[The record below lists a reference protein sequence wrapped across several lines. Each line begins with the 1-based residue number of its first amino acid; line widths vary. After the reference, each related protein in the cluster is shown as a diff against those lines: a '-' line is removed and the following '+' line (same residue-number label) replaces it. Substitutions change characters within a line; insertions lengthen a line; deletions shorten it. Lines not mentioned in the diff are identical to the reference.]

1 MIADKSINLDTLHK
15 VLFDNEKLELSEE
28 CIRKV
33 EESFDFLQSFSS
45 DKIIYGINTGFG
57 PMAQYRI
64 EDQALIDLQY
74 NIIRSHSTGAGKPLP
89 ELYVKAAMIARL
101 YTFLQGKSG
110 VHLELVSLLCEFIN
124 RGIYPFI
131 PEHGSVGASGDLVQL
146 AHIALTLIGEGEVF
160 YQGKLCNAATVLQ
173 ENGLKPFSMRIRE
186 GLSVTNGTS
195 VMTGIG
201 IVNLIYA
208 KKLLRWSVAASVMMN
223 EIAASYD
230 DFMAQ
235 ALNEAKHHKG
245 QQEIAAMMREW
256 VAGSKCVL
264 QRENELYNQVHK
276 EKIFEHKVQ
285 PYYSL
290 RCVPQ
295 ILGPIYDELEN
306 AEEVLINE
314 INSACD
320 NPIVDPDT
328 QNIYHGGNFHGDYI
342 SFEMDKLKIAV
353 TKLTMLCER
362 QINYLFHDRING
374 ILPPFVNLG
383 VLGLNYG
390 LQASQFTATS
400 TTAECQTLSNPMYV
414 HSIPN
419 NNDNQDIVS
428 MGTNSALLAKT
439 VIENSYQ
446 VMAIQFMGMAQA
458 IDYLKIQDRLS
469 SKSRQVYEEIR
480 SFFPV
485 FTNDT
490 PKYKEI
496 EMMID
501 YLKKKINKMKYALV
515 TGGSRGI
522 GRAVSCKLAEMGYFI
537 LINYQN
543 NDAEAEKTLQL
554 VQEKGS
560 NGELMKFDVTD
571 PAAITL
577 ALGNWASQH
586 PDEYIEVLINNAGIR
601 KDNLMLWM
609 TGEEWSKVLD
619 ISLNGFFNVTQPLL
633 KNMLVKRYGRIVNI
647 VSLSGIQG
655 MPGQANYSAAK
666 GGVIAATKALAQE
679 VAKKKVTVN
688 AVAPGFIRTDMTE
701 GIDENEWK
709 KHIPAGRFGTP
720 EEVADLVGFLAS
732 PASSYITGEVISING
747 GLYT

>member
-64 EDQALIDLQY
+64 EDQSLIDLQY

-276 EKIFEHKVQ
+276 EKIFVHKVQ

-501 YLKKKINKMKYALV
+501 YLKKEDK
-515 TGGSRGI
+515 
-522 GRAVSCKLAEMGYFI
+522 
-537 LINYQN
+537 
-543 NDAEAEKTLQL
+543 
-554 VQEKGS
+554 
-560 NGELMKFDVTD
+560 
-571 PAAITL
+571 
-577 ALGNWASQH
+577 
-586 PDEYIEVLINNAGIR
+586 
-601 KDNLMLWM
+601 
-609 TGEEWSKVLD
+609 
-619 ISLNGFFNVTQPLL
+619 
-633 KNMLVKRYGRIVNI
+633 
-647 VSLSGIQG
+647 
-655 MPGQANYSAAK
+655 
-666 GGVIAATKALAQE
+666 
-679 VAKKKVTVN
+679 
-688 AVAPGFIRTDMTE
+688 
-701 GIDENEWK
+701 
-709 KHIPAGRFGTP
+709 
-720 EEVADLVGFLAS
+720 
-732 PASSYITGEVISING
+732 
-747 GLYT
+747 